1 MATIG
6 TRFHRVE
13 LSSIALV
20 ASGILVGA
28 LLVVGIS
35 RLRPTSRPH
44 AVSQTAASLTQSSAP
59 AASAPASQMPI
70 PDFGFVPGTD
80 GPADAA
86 SVAATTASSQAPIP
100 ATGVVPGTA
109 VPAGSANNAAGNAAP
124 NRIAIPELGPIT

>member
-86 SVAATTASSQAPIP
+86 SAASSQAPIP

-124 NRIAIPELGPIT
+124 NRIANPELGPIP